1 MSNNPNK
8 LAFKGSLGPW
18 TAEHMDEGC
27 WVSGV
32 NRNEPVIC
40 DITARLMVYDEQTKQ
55 HEECLRE
62 EDIAN
67 AHLISAAPEAV
78 EFIADLL
85 YSLSCDTP
93 KMDIPE
99 MIHRGEE
106 ILKKAYT
113 L

>member
-1 MSNNPNK
+1 MSTNPNK
-8 LAFKGSLGPW
+8 LAFKGTPGPW
-18 TAEHMDEGC
+18 ITDKTGTKRGPIFMSCIHSQTGRYQTVVDVFGSTQVEMEHNM
-27 WVSGV
+27 
-32 NRNEPVIC
+32 
-40 DITARLMVYDEQTKQ
+40 AM
-55 HEECLRE
+55 
-62 EDIAN
+62 
-67 AHLISAAPEAV
+67 ISAAPEAV

-106 ILKKAYT
+106 ILKKAYN